1 VALVASFRIFDR
13 WENLVFEAQNI
24 QPNLLDAG
32 WNGEFKGKGAPVG
45 VYAVVIEALLADGRM
60 ELVEGEVVLVR

>member
-1 VALVASFRIFDR
+1 LRKGADETGLLLFEMVQS
-13 WENLVFEAQNI
+13 NL
-24 QPNLLDAG
+24 PGAG
-32 WNGEFKGKGAPVG
+32 WNGEFKGKAAPIG